1 MRGGMSFHRAR
12 SVLKAELASIR
23 QRDPDLD
30 AGDIT
35 SFTVPLVV
43 RAAGV
48 AALGVIPLLVVR
60 NGAVENSQL
69 VPIIGSTALVLIC
82 AAVVS
87 WLTSIVISAMVV
99 MVLYRTR
106 PAASSQLVVR
116 ILTDSFM
123 RIDDSASAFALMAL
137 LAGLVSLAF
146 GLPTR
151 SGDEQ
156 SNPVLDDLLAAQVGV
171 LLAVLGVAFISESVR
186 SSVDIVDD
194 QSLLMAW
201 PWALLI
207 SCVSWVLAT
216 IAGPFEA
223 TRMLTILL
231 TEWLPAT
238 VDGVSRSDVIAELV
252 PPNARWWVAL
262 GPLPLIAAIWAIKP
276 NASGASLNSG
286 SSWPTIRRGDEEFR
300 CTPDGIR
307 THATAVRGRRP
318 RPLDDGGQNYFRS
331 GQHSSGSQCR
341 HLIAR
346 SWLGYQDSNLE
357 WRYQK
362 PLCCQLH
369 HTPLAACNRWSQ
381 AVFRPSSQLT
391 GNLPL

>member
-60 NGAVENSQL
+60 NGAAENSQL

-82 AAVVS
+82 AAVVA

-123 RIDDSASAFALMAL
+123 RIDDSTSAFALMAL

-171 LLAVLGVAFISESVR
+171 LLAVLGVAFISEAVR

-231 TEWLPAT
+231 NEWLPAT
-238 VDGVSRSDVIAELV
+238 VDGVSRSDLIAELV

-262 GPLPLIAAIWAIKP
+262 GPLPLIAAIW
-276 NASGASLNSG
+276 
-286 SSWPTIRRGDEEFR
+286 
-300 CTPDGIR
+300 
-307 THATAVRGRRP
+307 
-318 RPLDDGGQNYFRS
+318 
-331 GQHSSGSQCR
+331 
-341 HLIAR
+341 
-346 SWLGYQDSNLE
+346 GYQAKRLGGFT
-357 WRYQK
+357 
-362 PLCCQLH
+362 QLREF
-369 HTPLAACNRWSQ
+369 LADDPPR
-381 AVFRPSSQLT
+381 
-391 GNLPL
+391 

>member
-23 QRDPDLD
+23 RRDPDLD

-60 NGAVENSQL
+60 NGAVENSQ
-69 VPIIGSTALVLIC
+69 
-82 AAVVS
+82 
-87 WLTSIVISAMVV
+87 
-99 MVLYRTR
+99 
-106 PAASSQLVVR
+106 

-123 RIDDSASAFALMAL
+123 RIDDSTSAFALVAL

-231 TEWLPAT
+231 NEWLPAT
-238 VDGVSRSDVIAELV
+238 VDGVSRSDLIAELV

-262 GPLPLIAAIWAIKP
+262 GPLPLIAAIW
-276 NASGASLNSG
+276 
-286 SSWPTIRRGDEEFR
+286 
-300 CTPDGIR
+300 
-307 THATAVRGRRP
+307 
-318 RPLDDGGQNYFRS
+318 
-331 GQHSSGSQCR
+331 
-341 HLIAR
+341 
-346 SWLGYQDSNLE
+346 GYQAKRLGGFT
-357 WRYQK
+357 
-362 PLCCQLH
+362 QLREF
-369 HTPLAACNRWSQ
+369 LADDPPR
-381 AVFRPSSQLT
+381 
-391 GNLPL
+391 

>member
-123 RIDDSASAFALMAL
+123 RIDDSTSAFALMAL

-171 LLAVLGVAFISESVR
+171 LLAVLSVAFISESVR

-201 PWALLI
+201 PWALVI

-231 TEWLPAT
+231 NEWLPAT
-238 VDGVSRSDVIAELV
+238 VDGVSRSDLITELV

-262 GPLPLIAAIWAIKP
+262 GPLPLIAAIW
-276 NASGASLNSG
+276 
-286 SSWPTIRRGDEEFR
+286 
-300 CTPDGIR
+300 
-307 THATAVRGRRP
+307 
-318 RPLDDGGQNYFRS
+318 
-331 GQHSSGSQCR
+331 
-341 HLIAR
+341 
-346 SWLGYQDSNLE
+346 GYQAKRLGGFT
-357 WRYQK
+357 
-362 PLCCQLH
+362 QLREF
-369 HTPLAACNRWSQ
+369 LADDPPR
-381 AVFRPSSQLT
+381 
-391 GNLPL
+391 